1 MMGAEEEGLEEEE
14 EFPEGVGCSFVGRGV
29 IDVIVWRES
38 GL

>member
-1 MMGAEEEGLEEEE
+1 MGAEEEGLEEEE
-14 EFPEGVGCSFVGRGV
+14 EFPEGVRCSFVGRGI